1 MSDYTRGT
9 FRDAWRREVLRS
21 GRISDSVRV
30 LLLVLADNIRGKDRI
45 SLPRNQLAEILGRSP
60 QRITERIQ
68 LACEAGFLDRV
79 ESGKPGRTAVYQ
91 ALIPKPEGPRVRISR
106 KGPDSR
112 YQRGPD
118 VRTSKP
124 WSKGPDGGAAIDRH
138 VVGERRQLA
147 HVNGWRK
154 SALEERSA

>member
-1 MSDYTRGT
+1 VSDYTSGT

-45 SLPRNQLAEILGRSP
+45 SLPRNEIAKTLGRSP
-60 QRITERIQ
+60 QRITERIH

-79 ESGKPGRTAVYQ
+79 SSGKPGRTAVYQ
-91 ALIPKPEGPRVRISR
+91 ALIPRSEGPRVRTSR

-118 VRTSKP
+118 VRTLNP
-124 WSKGPDGGAAIDRH
+124 WDKGPDGGAAIDRR
-138 VVGERRQLA
+138 VVGERREPR
-147 HVNGWRK
+147 HVNGWERP
-154 SALEERSA
+154 ALEERGA